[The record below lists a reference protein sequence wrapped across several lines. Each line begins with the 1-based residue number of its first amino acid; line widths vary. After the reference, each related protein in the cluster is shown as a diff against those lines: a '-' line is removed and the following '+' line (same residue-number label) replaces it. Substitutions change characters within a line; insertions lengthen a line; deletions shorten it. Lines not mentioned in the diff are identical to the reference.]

1 MNGARRTVGK
11 QPMAVEKIVPLF
23 CGFCFS
29 QTAPGFTPRA
39 IHESKKERSL
49 SMHALVF
56 HQFGDADVLR
66 HEVVPDPA
74 PAPGQAL
81 VRMRAVGL
89 NFADVYR
96 RKGNYHLAGSPPWVL
111 GYEGAGEVVSAP
123 PGSGLQPG
131 QRVGFA
137 DSPYAN
143 AELCAVDV
151 DRLIP
156 LPDAIS
162 FETAAGSLLQGLT
175 AQYLCRDSYA
185 VRPHD
190 WAVVHAAA
198 GGVGLLLVQML
209 HRRGARVIAIAST
222 ESKRQAVREVLGA
235 AGRNV
240 DAVAVIP
247 TEGWLQAVHA
257 ITGGREAD
265 VVYDS
270 VGTTLPDSLAAARTG
285 GTIVFYGMAAGD
297 PAPVDPRLLMDRS
310 LALVGG
316 DLWNVLTSVQ
326 ERRSRAAQLFG
337 AIEAGEV
344 QLRIAHRFAL
354 CDGAQ
359 AHRALEGRQAVGKV
373 LLLVP

>member
-1 MNGARRTVGK
+1 
-11 QPMAVEKIVPLF
+11 
-23 CGFCFS
+23 
-29 QTAPGFTPRA
+29 
-39 IHESKKERSL
+39 
-49 SMHALVF
+49 MHALVF

-66 HEVVPDPA
+66 HEVVPDPV

-89 NFADVYR
+89 NFADIYR
-96 RKGNYHLAGSPPWVL
+96 RKGNYHLAGSPPWIL
-111 GYEGAGEVVSAP
+111 GYEGAGEIVSAP
-123 PGSGLQPG
+123 SGSGLQVG

-137 DSPYAN
+137 DSPFAN
-143 AELCAVDV
+143 AGLCAVDV

-185 VRPHD
+185 VRPGD

-209 HRRGARVIAIAST
+209 RRLGARVIAIASI
-222 ESKRQAVREVLGA
+222 EAKRLAVRGLG
-235 AGRNV
+235 V
-240 DAVAVIP
+240 DEVIP
-247 TEGWLQAVHA
+247 TEHWLQAVQA
-257 ITGGREAD
+257 ITGGRGAD

-285 GTIVFYGMAAGD
+285 GTVVFYGMAAGD

-316 DLWNVLTSVQ
+316 DLWNVLTTAQ
-326 ERRSRAAQLFG
+326 ERRARAAQLFEW
-337 AIEAGEV
+337 ILAGDV
-344 QLRIAHRFAL
+344 HLRIAHTFAL
-354 CDGAQ
+354 RDGAQ
-359 AHRALEGRQAVGKV
+359 AHRALEGRQTIGKV
-373 LLLVP
+373 VMQVE

>member
-1 MNGARRTVGK
+1 M
-11 QPMAVEKIVPLF
+11 Q
-23 CGFCFS
+23 
-29 QTAPGFTPRA
+29 
-39 IHESKKERSL
+39 
-49 SMHALVF
+49 ALVF

-66 HEVVPDPA
+66 REVVPDPT

-96 RKGNYHLAGSPPWVL
+96 RKGNYHLTGSPPWVL

-137 DSPYAN
+137 DSPFAN

-185 VRPHD
+185 VRPGD

-209 HRRGARVIAIAST
+209 RRLGARVIAIAST
-222 ESKRQAVREVLGA
+222 EAKRQAVREVLG
-235 AGRNV
+235 V
-240 DAVAVIP
+240 DESVAAVIG
-247 TEGWLQAVHA
+247 TEGWLQAVQT
-257 ITGGREAD
+257 ITGGRGAD

-270 VGTTLPDSLAAARTG
+270 VGTTLPDSLAAAHTG

-316 DLWNVLTSVQ
+316 DLWNVLTSAQ
-326 ERRSRAAQLFG
+326 ERRSRAAQLFA

-354 CDGAQ
+354 RNGPQ
-359 AHRALEGRQAVGKV
+359 AHRALEGRQAIGKV
-373 LLLVP
+373 LMLVQ

>member
-1 MNGARRTVGK
+1 
-11 QPMAVEKIVPLF
+11 
-23 CGFCFS
+23 
-29 QTAPGFTPRA
+29 
-39 IHESKKERSL
+39 
-49 SMHALVF
+49 MHALVF

-66 HEVVPDPA
+66 HEVVPDPT
-74 PAPGQAL
+74 PAPGQVL

-111 GYEGAGEVVSAP
+111 GYEGAGEVVRAP

-137 DSPYAN
+137 DSPFAN

-151 DRLIP
+151 DRLVP

-185 VRPHD
+185 VRPGD

-209 HRRGARVIAIAST
+209 RGLGARVIAIAST
-222 ESKRQAVREVLGA
+222 EAKRQAVREVLGA
-235 AGRNV
+235 
-240 DAVAVIP
+240 DASVAAVIP
-247 TEGWLQAVHA
+247 TEGWLQAVQA
-257 ITGGREAD
+257 ITGGRGAD

-270 VGTTLPDSLAAARTG
+270 IGTTLPDSLAAARTG
-285 GTIVFYGMAAGD
+285 GTVVFYGMAAGD

-316 DLWNVLTSVQ
+316 DLWNVLTSAQ
-326 ERRSRAAQLFG
+326 ERRARAAQLF
-337 AIEAGEV
+337 ASIDAGEV

-354 CDGAQ
+354 RDGAQ
-359 AHRALEGRQAVGKV
+359 AHRALEGRQTIGKV
-373 LLLVP
+373 LMLVE

>member
-1 MNGARRTVGK
+1 
-11 QPMAVEKIVPLF
+11 
-23 CGFCFS
+23 
-29 QTAPGFTPRA
+29 
-39 IHESKKERSL
+39 
-49 SMHALVF
+49 MHALVF

-66 HEVVPDPA
+66 HEVVPDPV

-89 NFADVYR
+89 NFADIYR
-96 RKGNYHLAGSPPWVL
+96 RKGNYHLAGSPPWIL

-123 PGSGLQPG
+123 PDSGLQPG

-137 DSPYAN
+137 DSPFAN

-156 LPDAIS
+156 LPGAIS
-162 FETAAGSLLQGLT
+162 FEAAAGSLLQGLT

-185 VRPHD
+185 VRPGD

-209 HRRGARVIAIAST
+209 RRLGARVIAIAST
-222 ESKRQAVREVLGA
+222 EVKRLAVRGLG
-235 AGRNV
+235 V
-240 DAVAVIP
+240 DEVIP
-247 TEGWLQAVHA
+247 TEHWLQAVQA
-257 ITGGREAD
+257 ITGGRGAD

-285 GTIVFYGMAAGD
+285 GTVVFYGMAAGD
-297 PAPVDPRLLMDRS
+297 PTPVDPRLLMDRS

-316 DLWNVLTSVQ
+316 DLWNVLTTAQ
-326 ERRSRAAQLFG
+326 ERRSRAAQLFEW
-337 AIEAGEV
+337 ILAGDV
-344 QLRIAHRFAL
+344 HLRIAHTFAL
-354 CDGAQ
+354 RDGAQ
-359 AHRALEGRQAVGKV
+359 AHRALEGRQTIGKV
-373 LLLVP
+373 VMRLE